1 MTKLKKLTIILLLLL
16 ISACGGGNTINDI
29 KTLEQKALEIPPN
42 FDLKPPSDNN
52 EIKNQSDT
60 SSESQTSDLN
70 DILEANTEIQQQK
83 KSSESDGELLDI
95 LTGDSTN

>member
-1 MTKLKKLTIILLLLL
+1 MTKLKKLTIILLFLL

-42 FDLKPPSDNN
+42 FDLKPPSDND
-52 EIKNQSDT
+52 EIKNQSDNT

-70 DILEANTEIQQQK
+70 DILEANTETQQE
-83 KSSESDGELLDI
+83 KSSESDDELLDI
-95 LTGDSTN
+95 LIGDSTN

>member
-1 MTKLKKLTIILLLLL
+1 MTKFKKLTIILFFLL

-42 FDLKPPSDNN
+42 FDLKPPSDND
-52 EIKNQSDT
+52 EVKNQSDT

-70 DILEANTEIQQQK
+70 DILETYTEIQEE
-83 KSSESDGELLDI
+83 KSSETDGELLDI
-95 LTGDSTN
+95 LIGDSTN

>member
-1 MTKLKKLTIILLLLL
+1 MTKLKKLTIILLFLL
-16 ISACGGGNTINDI
+16 ISGCGGGNTINDI

-42 FDLKPPSDNN
+42 FDLKPPSDND

-60 SSESQTSDLN
+60 SSESQTTDLN
-70 DILEANTEIQQQK
+70 DILETNTEIQEE
-83 KSSESDGELLDI
+83 KSSETDGELLDI

>member
-1 MTKLKKLTIILLLLL
+1 MTKLKKLTIVLLFSL

-42 FDLKPPSDNN
+42 FDLKPPSDND
-52 EIKNQSDT
+52 EIKNQSDI

-70 DILEANTEIQQQK
+70 DILETNTEIQEE
-83 KSSESDGELLDI
+83 KSSETDGELLDI
-95 LTGDSTN
+95 LIGDSTN

>member
-1 MTKLKKLTIILLLLL
+1 MTKLKKLTIILLFLL
-16 ISACGGGNTINDI
+16 ISGCGGGNTINDI

-42 FDLKPPSDNN
+42 FDLKPPSAND

-70 DILEANTEIQQQK
+70 DILDTNTEIQEE
-83 KSSESDGELLDI
+83 KSSETDGELLDI
-95 LTGDSTN
+95 LIGDSAN

>member
-1 MTKLKKLTIILLLLL
+1 MTKLKKLTIILLFLL
-16 ISACGGGNTINDI
+16 ISGCGGGNTINDI

-42 FDLKPPSDNN
+42 FDLKPPSDND

-70 DILEANTEIQQQK
+70 DILETNTEIQEG
-83 KSSESDGELLDI
+83 KSSETDGELLDI
-95 LTGDSTN
+95 LIGDSTN

>member
-1 MTKLKKLTIILLLLL
+1 MTKFKKLTIIILFLL

-42 FDLKPPSDNN
+42 FDLKPPSDND
-52 EIKNQSDT
+52 EIKNQSDI

-70 DILEANTEIQQQK
+70 DILETNTEIQEE
-83 KSSESDGELLDI
+83 KSSETDGELLDI
-95 LTGDSTN
+95 LIGDSTN

>member
-1 MTKLKKLTIILLLLL
+1 MTKLTKLTIILLFFL
-16 ISACGGGNTINDI
+16 ISGCGGGNTINDI

-42 FDLKPPSDNN
+42 FDLKPPSDND

-70 DILEANTEIQQQK
+70 DILETNTEIQEE
-83 KSSESDGELLDI
+83 KSTETDGELLDI
-95 LTGDSTN
+95 LIGDSTN

>member
-1 MTKLKKLTIILLLLL
+1 MTKLKKLTIVLLFSL

-42 FDLKPPSDNN
+42 FDLKPPSDNDEN
-52 EIKNQSDT
+52 KNQSDT

-70 DILEANTEIQQQK
+70 DILKTNTEIQEE
-83 KSSESDGELLDI
+83 KSSETDGELLDI
-95 LTGDSTN
+95 LIGDSTN

>member
-1 MTKLKKLTIILLLLL
+1 MTKLKKLTIVLLFSL

-42 FDLKPPSDNN
+42 FDLKPPSDND
-52 EIKNQSDT
+52 EIKNQSDI

-70 DILEANTEIQQQK
+70 DILETNTEIQEE
-83 KSSESDGELLDI
+83 KSSETDGELLDI
-95 LTGDSTN
+95 LIGDSNN

>member
-1 MTKLKKLTIILLLLL
+1 MTKYKKLTITLLFFL
-16 ISACGGGNTINDI
+16 ISGCGGGNTINDI

-42 FDLKPPSDNN
+42 FDLKPPSDTD

-60 SSESQTSDLN
+60 SIESQTSDLN
-70 DILEANTEIQQQK
+70 DILETNTEIQEE
-83 KSSESDGELLDI
+83 KSSETDGELLDI

>member
-1 MTKLKKLTIILLLLL
+1 MTKFKKLTIVLFFLL

-42 FDLKPPSDNN
+42 FDLKPPSDND
-52 EIKNQSDT
+52 EVKNQGDT

-70 DILEANTEIQQQK
+70 GILETDTEIQQE
-83 KSSESDGELLDI
+83 KSSETDGELLDI
-95 LTGDSTN
+95 LIGDSTN

>member
-1 MTKLKKLTIILLLLL
+1 MTKYKKLTIILFFLL
-16 ISACGGGNTINDI
+16 ISGCGGGNTINDI

-42 FDLKPPSDNN
+42 FDLKPPSDND

-60 SSESQTSDLN
+60 LSESQTSDLN
-70 DILEANTEIQQQK
+70 DILETNTEIQDE
-83 KSSESDGELLDI
+83 KSSETDGELLDI